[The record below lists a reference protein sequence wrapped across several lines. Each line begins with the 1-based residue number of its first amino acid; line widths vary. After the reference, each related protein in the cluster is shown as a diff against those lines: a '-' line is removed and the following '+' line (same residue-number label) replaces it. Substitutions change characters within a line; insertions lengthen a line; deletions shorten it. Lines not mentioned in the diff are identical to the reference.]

1 MDEPKIKA
9 PLSAKDVAIMALQ
22 IGFSVS
28 LSTVLFILSGR
39 YLDTRLVTSPLFMI
53 IGAVLGLF
61 FSLYL
66 VWQIVKPLQQI
77 K

>member
-1 MDEPKIKA
+1 MNEPQNKA
-9 PLSAKDVAIMALQ
+9 SLSAKDVAIMATQ

-28 LSTVLFILSGR
+28 LSTVFFILGGR
-39 YLDTRLVTSPLFMI
+39 FLDKYLETSPLFMI
-53 IGAVLGLF
+53 IGAILGLF